1 MPDETTVKKKVN
13 QYIADFLTERQ
24 LEKYWDEILIQQDF
38 KSWYMS
44 IFIRCNYEDGVEN
57 LNAVEEII
65 LSTIRQIQEREEYSK
80 MCDTSWLETEEETKE
95 RKQRILKEV
104 KERYAK
110 SCSKKGIKT
119 VSQLIEEN
127 KPKRKLKKPKVKK
140 SEDSI
145 DWSKYRQALENE
157 YTHFKH
163 YLAGLI
169 ELYDYQEDDTPRR
182 GAPSVPMNDI
192 LFSIIMKAYVGKST
206 RNLHGYLTEYKDLGF
221 ISRVPSTSKID
232 AILNDEIITPILKDL
247 LILSAAPLAPYD
259 RRLAVDSSGFTDT
272 ANNEWLKIRTKENAL
287 NAAKAGKRNPYKN
300 IQKNDTWVSRDFK
313 VQDVATLDE
322 WFDTSP
328 EVLNAKISD
337 ILDVKKKEAV
347 SKKKMKEL
355 QEIKRS
361 KWTKA
366 HVISGI
372 KTNVVVGLVVT
383 KGNVSD
389 MTVFNELLDQAEVYF
404 HNAID
409 VSADMGYSS
418 RENYTAA
425 DRHNLVFWCPFKS
438 NVSVSTKEN
447 GHPSWSKAR
456 KFIEYHAEE
465 FNRYYSTRNNVES
478 VFSSIKTKLGENLR
492 AKTDTTRENYLYC
505 KFIAYNILVLIRT
518 FYLMDIYPVFEDT
531 GVLTDDNG
539 IPIE

>member
-1 MPDETTVKKKVN
+1 M
-13 QYIADFLTERQ
+13 Y
-24 LEKYWDEILIQQDF
+24 
-38 KSWYMS
+38 
-44 IFIRCNYEDGVEN
+44 
-57 LNAVEEII
+57 
-65 LSTIRQIQEREEYSK
+65 LSQ
-80 MCDTSWLETEEETKE
+80 
-95 RKQRILKEV
+95 
-104 KERYAK
+104 
-110 SCSKKGIKT
+110 
-119 VSQLIEEN
+119 
-127 KPKRKLKKPKVKK
+127 
-140 SEDSI
+140 
-145 DWSKYRQALENE
+145 
-157 YTHFKH
+157 
-163 YLAGLI
+163 
-169 ELYDYQEDDTPRR
+169 
-182 GAPSVPMNDI
+182 DI
-192 LFSIIMKAYVGKST
+192 LV
-206 RNLHGYLTEYKDLGF
+206 R
-221 ISRVPSTSKID
+221 
-232 AILNDEIITPILKDL
+232 
-247 LILSAAPLAPYD
+247 
-259 RRLAVDSSGFTDT
+259 
-272 ANNEWLKIRTKENAL
+272 
-287 NAAKAGKRNPYKN
+287 
-300 IQKNDTWVSRDFK
+300 
-313 VQDVATLDE
+313 
-322 WFDTSP
+322 
-328 EVLNAKISD
+328 
-337 ILDVKKKEAV
+337 
-347 SKKKMKEL
+347 KKMKEL

-389 MTVFNELLDQAEVYF
+389 MTVFNKLLDQAEVYF